1 MTLAEIRDQLEDI
14 SDGWPFGTADERKLD
29 LVVLDDLL
37 GELDDMDSDTAAEA
51 ERIDEVRGR
60 IEILMDEIDIS
71 LGIEP
76 APIAGYDDP
85 DPRTPDELNAWSK
98 PGMVPGE

>member
-1 MTLAEIRDQLEDI
+1 MLAEIRDQLEHI
-14 SDGWPFGTADERKLD
+14 SAVWRSETADEQKLD

-37 GELDDMDSDTAAEA
+37 AKLDDMYSDTSSDAEQA
-51 ERIDEVRGR
+51 EELRGR

-76 APIAGYDDP
+76 APIAGYEEP
-85 DPRTPDELNAWSK
+85 EPVTPDDDDAWSK
-98 PGMVPGE
+98 PEMYPGG

>member
-1 MTLAEIRDQLEDI
+1 MMLAEIRDRLERI
-14 SDGWPFGTADERKLD
+14 SDVWRSETADEQKLD

-37 GELDDMDSDTAAEA
+37 GKLDEMHPDTSGEA
-51 ERIDEVRGR
+51 ERVEELRGR

-76 APIAGYDDP
+76 AQIAGYEEP
-85 DPRTPDELNAWSK
+85 EPLTPNEEDAWSEPEVY
-98 PGMVPGE
+98 PGG